1 MIEGKNLINFTKKI
15 DNCHTHFTHFP
26 KPKWQTILEQLLNFR
41 KKLLFL
47 LTNNSL
53 GNIKSKYKR
62 HSITSMF
69 TVLNIFI
76 KKRVTATSR
85 DLVSALF
92 NG

>member
-1 MIEGKNLINFTKKI
+1 MS
-15 DNCHTHFTHFP
+15 HTHTHISHFP

-62 HSITSMF
+62 HSLITLF
-69 TVLNIFI
+69 TILNIFI
-76 KKRVTATSR
+76 KNRVTAKSR

-92 NG
+92 KG